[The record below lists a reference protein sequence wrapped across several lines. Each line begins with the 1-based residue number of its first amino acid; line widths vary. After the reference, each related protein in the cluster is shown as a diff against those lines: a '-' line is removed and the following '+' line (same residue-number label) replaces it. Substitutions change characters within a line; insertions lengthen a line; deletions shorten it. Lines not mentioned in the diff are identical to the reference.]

1 MSSAGER
8 LVRLEEASVRIE
20 KKLDVV
26 LDDHEKR
33 LRGAERWQWF
43 HSGAL
48 TLLIGAVGI
57 AVKVLPH

>member
-8 LVRLEEASVRIE
+8 LARLEEASVRIE

-33 LRGAERWQWF
+33 LRVSERWQWF

-48 TLLIGAVGI
+48 GVVYLAIGV